1 MQFIK
6 VTLSIRPDIVVLIPK
21 QKVME
26 VRASKLTESNCTI
39 TYEVRGNLAIIEVL
53 EDIDLVHRMLNHA

>member
-6 VTLSIRPDIVVLIPK
+6 VTLSIRPDITVIIPK

-26 VRASKLTESNCTI
+26 VRGSKVIGTECTI
-39 TYEVRGNLAIIEVL
+39 TYEVRGNLAVIEVL
-53 EDIDLVHRMLNHA
+53 EDVDSVHRMLNA